1 MDYDY
6 LEMSILFHHLLHQV
20 YLQLNI
26 SDDTFLLMHKLML
39 SQILSFIPISFDED
53 IKKRPKATNEMAWL
67 ENIPTGS
74 SSQKILQGAAVIKIQ
89 VRICPSLKNKMKI
102 QVNIC
107 PSIKN
112 KIEIQVKLCPL
123 SKKRNKNPGQDLSLL
138 PQKK

>member
-53 IKKRPKATNEMAWL
+53 IKKRPKATNEMA
-67 ENIPTGS
+67 
-74 SSQKILQGAAVIKIQ
+74 
-89 VRICPSLKNKMKI
+89 
-102 QVNIC
+102 
-107 PSIKN
+107 
-112 KIEIQVKLCPL
+112 
-123 SKKRNKNPGQDLSLL
+123 
-138 PQKK
+138 

>member
-39 SQILSFIPISFDED
+39 SQILSSFPISFDVD
-53 IKKRPKATNEMAWL
+53 IKKRRQATNEMARL

-74 SSQKILQGAAVIKIQ
+74 SGQKILQRAAVIKIQ
-89 VRICPSLKNKMKI
+89 VRICPSPKNKIKI
-102 QVNIC
+102 QVR
-107 PSIKN
+107 
-112 KIEIQVKLCPL
+112 V
-123 SKKRNKNPGQDLSLL
+123 
-138 PQKK
+138 